1 MMDTEQSDQS
11 IEEYNIKKLDKI
23 NQKLIQMN
31 PCQQLDPIKDLDKV
45 DLTVK
50 GTKDDRIGVVCLR
63 NKEKKFQYLG
73 LINTQNKKMIAVDE
87 PYWTKMAK
95 K

>member
-1 MMDTEQSDQS
+1 MDES
-11 IEEYNIKKLDKI
+11 IEEYNAKKLDQI
-23 NQKLIQMN
+23 NQKLIHMN
-31 PCQQLDPIKDLDKV
+31 PCQQLDPIKDLEKV

-63 NKEKKFQYLG
+63 NNAKKFQYLG

-87 PYWTKMAK
+87 PYWVKMSK

>member
-1 MMDTEQSDQS
+1 MDES
-11 IEEYNIKKLDKI
+11 IEEYNVKKLDQI

-31 PCQQLDPIKDLDKV
+31 PCQQLDPIKDLQNV

-63 NKEKKFQYLG
+63 NNTKKFQYLG

-87 PYWTKMAK
+87 PFWNKMSK